1 MFIKIFYFFNFILLI
16 LKYTFSRTRRY
27 LNIIY
32 CIFLFQPKS
41 ILEIGV
47 YKGTRSI
54 EMIKTSLIF
63 NSKVNYYGFDLF
75 EKFYENKSILKNE
88 LSKEPLK
95 KLTIQNKLKNLCRS
109 KLYSGF
115 TKDTLKKF
123 VKNRKKIDFIFI
135 DGGHS
140 LDTIKIDWKYVQMLL
155 HNKSVVLFDDFYSNN
170 RKLSKKFG
178 CNFIFES
185 KKFNRKYAIKLLP
198 FTDCFGNKKNRKC
211 IKIMKVT
218 KK

>member
-115 TKDTLKKF
+115 TKDTLKNLLKIEKKLILSLSTEDIHLILLKLIGNMF
-123 VKNRKKIDFIFI
+123 KCFYIIKVLFYLTIFIQITENCLRNLDVILFLKVKNLIENTLLNFFHLQIVLKQKK
-135 DGGHS
+135 
-140 LDTIKIDWKYVQMLL
+140 
-155 HNKSVVLFDDFYSNN
+155 
-170 RKLSKKFG
+170 
-178 CNFIFES
+178 
-185 KKFNRKYAIKLLP
+185 
-198 FTDCFGNKKNRKC
+198 
-211 IKIMKVT
+211 
-218 KK
+218 